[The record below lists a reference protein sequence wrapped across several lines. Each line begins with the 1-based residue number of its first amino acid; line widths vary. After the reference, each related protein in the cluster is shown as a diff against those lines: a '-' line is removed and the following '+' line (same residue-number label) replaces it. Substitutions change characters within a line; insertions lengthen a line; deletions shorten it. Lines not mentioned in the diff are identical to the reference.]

1 MSSPQL
7 SPALKDQSDSP
18 RLPASAETIS
28 QQLRSELQLF
38 AIVVLLVI
46 IGSFVFQVGDLLELV
61 LAHQEFGIDEII
73 VIIVLMSVLLTIF
86 LMRRWRDLRQAVAT
100 RAQAVQELKASAYT
114 NGELSKMTS
123 LLHACFTLE
132 EANKIISHFAQ
143 QLFPHQIGELYA
155 FRSSRNLLELSATWG
170 ELDGHETMFAP
181 HDCWALRQGQ
191 VYEVQVPERSILC
204 QHVKHTNAYVCLPM
218 MAHGEVLALLH
229 VYSERGTA
237 DRPQIISQSQQSL
250 LKVFT
255 EQIALALS
263 NLKLRDS
270 LRQQSIRDPLTG
282 LFNRRYLEESL
293 LLEIQRAKRSNS
305 PFSILMIDLDHFKR
319 FNDTHGHEAGDV
331 VLQSLGRFLQRHIRG
346 GDIACR
352 YGGEEFTL
360 VLPGTSLELAQQ
372 RAEELNAGVRALH
385 VDFNG
390 ASLGPLSISAGVAT
404 FPNHGESVELVLQ
417 SADMA
422 LYQAKNEGRDRVVV
436 AVP

>member
-7 SPALKDQSDSP
+7 PPNFKQQPDSQSRPAP
-18 RLPASAETIS
+18 AETIS
-28 QQLRSELQLF
+28 QQLRSELRLF
-38 AIVVLLVI
+38 AVAALLVI
-46 IGSFVFQVGDLLELV
+46 IGSFFFQLGDLLELA
-61 LAHQEFGIDEII
+61 LTHQELGVDEII
-73 VIIVLMSVLLTIF
+73 VIIVLLSVLLTIF
-86 LMRRWRDLRQAVAT
+86 LIRRWRDLRQAVAT
-100 RAQAVQELKASAYT
+100 RAQAVQELKATAYI

-132 EANKIISHFAQ
+132 EANKIISHFAR
-143 QLFPHQIGELYA
+143 QLFPDQTGELYA
-155 FRSSRNLLELSATWG
+155 FRSSRNLLELSAVWG
-170 ELDGHETMFAP
+170 AGESHESMFAP

-191 VYEVQVPERSILC
+191 IYEVHSPEHSILC
-204 QHVKHTNAYVCLPM
+204 QHVKHASPYLCLPM

-229 VYSERGTA
+229 VYSDGDT
-237 DRPQIISQSQQSL
+237 DGSQSVSETQKSL

-282 LFNRRYLEESL
+282 LFNRRYLEEAL
-293 LLEIQRAKRSNS
+293 LLEIQRAKRSNA

-331 VLQSLGRFLQRHIRG
+331 VLQNLGRFLQRHIRG

-372 RAEELNAGVRALH
+372 RGEELTAGVRALH
-385 VDFNG
+385 VEFNG
-390 ASLGPLSISAGVAT
+390 SSLGPLSISAGVAT

>member
-1 MSSPQL
+1 
-7 SPALKDQSDSP
+7 
-18 RLPASAETIS
+18 
-28 QQLRSELQLF
+28 
-38 AIVVLLVI
+38 
-46 IGSFVFQVGDLLELV
+46 
-61 LAHQEFGIDEII
+61 
-73 VIIVLMSVLLTIF
+73 
-86 LMRRWRDLRQAVAT
+86 
-100 RAQAVQELKASAYT
+100 
-114 NGELSKMTS
+114 
-123 LLHACFTLE
+123 
-132 EANKIISHFAQ
+132 
-143 QLFPHQIGELYA
+143 
-155 FRSSRNLLELSATWG
+155 
-170 ELDGHETMFAP
+170 
-181 HDCWALRQGQ
+181 
-191 VYEVQVPERSILC
+191 
-204 QHVKHTNAYVCLPM
+204 
-218 MAHGEVLALLH
+218 
-229 VYSERGTA
+229 
-237 DRPQIISQSQQSL
+237 

-319 FNDTHGHEAGDV
+319 FNDTHGHEAGDI
-331 VLQSLGRFLQRHIRG
+331 VLQNLGRFLQRHIRG

-390 ASLGPLSISAGVAT
+390 SSLGPLSISAGVAT

>member
-7 SPALKDQSDSP
+7 LPTLKDQSDSP

-28 QQLRSELQLF
+28 QQLRSELRLF

-46 IGSFVFQVGDLLELV
+46 IGSFVFQVGDLLELA

-204 QHVKHTNAYVCLPM
+204 QHVKHANAYVCLPM

-229 VYSERGTA
+229 VYSERRTA

-331 VLQSLGRFLQRHIRG
+331 VLQSLGRFL
-346 GDIACR
+346 
-352 YGGEEFTL
+352 
-360 VLPGTSLELAQQ
+360 
-372 RAEELNAGVRALH
+372 
-385 VDFNG
+385 
-390 ASLGPLSISAGVAT
+390 
-404 FPNHGESVELVLQ
+404 
-417 SADMA
+417 
-422 LYQAKNEGRDRVVV
+422 
-436 AVP
+436 